1 MTEFVN
7 MWKNYANFN
16 DRTTVRGYWMAFL
29 INFIFGIVFLALNN
43 FVGFI
48 FIVSMLYSLAAFIPG
63 LAISIRRLRDAG
75 KSPLN
80 LLWVFVPLVGAIILI
95 ILCCKA
101 SVPDDGVP
109 VV

>member
-16 DRTTVRGYWMAFL
+16 DRTTVRGYWMPVL
-29 INFIFGIVFLALNN
+29 INFLIGIVLSVLIYFIGFLS
-43 FVGFI
+43 
-48 FIVSMLYSLAAFIPG
+48 IVSILYSLAAFIPG